1 MCVLCHQP
9 QTIDPDTGN
18 TVDFKVMIHKIHMGS
33 QLPSVQAGHPYQII
47 GFQGA
52 VSDWSTVVY
61 PADARRCESC
71 HEQTTGAAQ
80 AKAYLTEPTEATCG
94 SCHDDVN
101 FATGVNHPGGPQL
114 NDNLCSTCHIPQG
127 ELPFDASII
136 GAHTVPS
143 DSSLLGGLVVSIN
156 QIVNGTAGSAPT
168 ITFTVHDGSGNA
180 LALSRLGSLS
190 FTMAGPTTDY
200 GYTSFGSDVKTPGYV
215 TESALKSSCDS
226 SGKCTYTFQHQVP
239 AKATGSY
246 AIGVESRRTETLLP
260 GTTSAMN
267 VTYGAKNQVMYFSV
281 DGSPVVARRT
291 VVSIDNCNQCHVAL
305 SVHGSLRNQTEYCVL
320 CHNPSNTDA
329 LTRAM
334 AQDPA
339 DKAAPPQGITFPLMV
354 HRIHFG
360 ENMVADGGSYTIV
373 GFNGSHNDFSMIRY
387 APMSPQGASGD
398 TRNCALCHV
407 NDSEANLPVGLYDVV
422 NPQGWINP
430 EGATATAC
438 SGCHVAKDAAA
449 HFLANTTSL
458 GESCTVCHQSGAAFD
473 VDQVHA
479 QY

>member
-1 MCVLCHQP
+1 
-9 QTIDPDTGN
+9 
-18 TVDFKVMIHKIHMGS
+18 
-33 QLPSVQAGHPYQII
+33 
-47 GFQGA
+47 
-52 VSDWSTVVY
+52 
-61 PADARRCESC
+61 
-71 HEQTTGAAQ
+71 
-80 AKAYLTEPTEATCG
+80 
-94 SCHDDVN
+94 
-101 FATGVNHPGGPQL
+101 
-114 NDNLCSTCHIPQG
+114 
-127 ELPFDASII
+127 
-136 GAHTVPS
+136 
-143 DSSLLGGLVVSIN
+143 
-156 QIVNGTAGSAPT
+156 
-168 ITFTVHDGSGNA
+168 
-180 LALSRLGSLS
+180 
-190 FTMAGPTTDY
+190 
-200 GYTSFGSDVKTPGYV
+200 
-215 TESALKSSCDS
+215 
-226 SGKCTYTFQHQVP
+226 
-239 AKATGSY
+239 
-246 AIGVESRRTETLLP
+246 
-260 GTTSAMN
+260 MN
-267 VTYGAKNQVMYFSV
+267 VTYGTKNQVMYFSV
-281 DGSPVVARRT
+281 DGSPVIARRT

-387 APMSPQGASGD
+387 APMSPQGAPGD

-407 NDSEANLPVGLYDVV
+407 NDSEANLPVGLHDVV